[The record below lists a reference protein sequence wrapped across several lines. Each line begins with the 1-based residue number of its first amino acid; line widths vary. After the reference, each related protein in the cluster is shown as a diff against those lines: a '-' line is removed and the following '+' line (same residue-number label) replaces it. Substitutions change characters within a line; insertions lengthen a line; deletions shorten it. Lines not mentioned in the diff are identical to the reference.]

1 MNANHTIG
9 TSGGVGKIDNMDS
22 IRKVYQYAEP
32 NLTLVGWMGFLGFPL
47 YYFVWDFV
55 FPQAYENL
63 PLRLFCSLL
72 FFGIIFRNRL
82 SSTWRK
88 YIHIYYQVTI
98 TICLPFFFFYML
110 LMNDW
115 SNVWVMSFM
124 SAIFLHILLVHVT
137 RVMFAQTFAG
147 IGLATFF
154 AWVAKGFHLDLTMD
168 WTHVPIFLFIY
179 VFGNLFY
186 FRNQVEH
193 EAKVSLAKS
202 FGAGIAHEMRNPL
215 SGLCTSIDVIQ
226 SVLPN
231 KKEAEKDQYLMS
243 GEDVTLLRE
252 VSEDAMNIIQSG
264 SETID
269 LLLTSIDEN
278 RVSRSSFQKH
288 SAHSV
293 VEKAIES
300 FSYKRATDR
309 FAISLDARS
318 EFDFLGSDTLLKYVM
333 YNLFKNAFHHR
344 TSEDFHI
351 HVSMTSTEHSNQI
364 VVTDNGAGIAP
375 DVLRNIFQDFYTTGK
390 SGSYGLGLPFCK
402 KVMRSFG
409 GNIECQSQLG
419 EWSQFTLTFP
429 PITSDIVTEIKNDLT
444 KLKTIL
450 TVTNQDILVSKVT
463 DISRF
468 MGFESTILDV
478 NQVLKKKEYEFEFD
492 LIFIDLESLDARANQ
507 LDRLESLLSFTE
519 ARIVY
524 LFEHHPTQRACKAA
538 YEPIW
543 VETQAWLLNTKPTI
557 DRLLYDSSYVSTPTA
572 SVALDTSNKRTIMVV
587 DDNESL
593 RKFTAMLLEKQG
605 FEVIQKEDG
614 QQALDTLE
622 QENVDLILMDIEM
635 PIMDGVEASRRIR
648 SSDKN
653 YASVPIIAHTGDSS
667 PVTLDKIGSSGMSDF
682 IVKPADKNRLFDKI
696 ANWI

>member
-1 MNANHTIG
+1 
-9 TSGGVGKIDNMDS
+9 MDS
-22 IRKVYQYAEP
+22 IRKVYEYAEP
-32 NLTLVGWMGFLGFPL
+32 NLTLVGWMGFIGFPL
-47 YYFVWDFV
+47 YYFVWDFM
-55 FPQAYENL
+55 FPQSYENL
-63 PLRLFCSLL
+63 PLRLFCSAL

-82 SSTWRK
+82 SSSWRK
-88 YIHIYYQVTI
+88 YVHVYYQITI
-98 TICLPFFFFYML
+98 TTCLPFFFFYML

-154 AWVAKGFHLDLTMD
+154 AWVAKGFHLDITMD

-179 VFGNLFY
+179 VFGNMFY

-231 KKEAEKDQYLMS
+231 KKAMGEKDQYVMS

-252 VSEDAMNIIQSG
+252 VSEDAMNIIHSG
-264 SETID
+264 NETID

-278 RVSRSSFQKH
+278 RVSRSSFKRY
-288 SAHSV
+288 SAQSV
-293 VEKAIES
+293 VERAIES
-300 FSYKRATDR
+300 FSYKRSTDR
-309 FAISLDARS
+309 FAISFDARS

-344 TSEDFHI
+344 SSDEFHI
-351 HVSMTSTEHSNQI
+351 HVSMQSNDTANQI
-364 VVTDNGAGIAP
+364 VVTDNGSGIAP
-375 DVLRNIFQDFYTTGK
+375 DVIRHIFQDFYTTGK

-409 GNIECQSQLG
+409 GNIKCISQPG

-429 PITSDIVTEIKNDLT
+429 PITSDTVTEIKDELT
-444 KLKTIL
+444 KMKSIL
-450 TVTNQDILVSKVT
+450 LVSNQDIVVQKMA

-468 MGFESTILDV
+468 MGFDVTVLDV
-478 NQVLKKKEYEFEFD
+478 KSVFKKKEYEFEFD
-492 LIFIDLESLDARANQ
+492 LIFVDVESLDVLENQ
-507 LDRLESLLSFTE
+507 LDRIESLLSFTE
-519 ARIVY
+519 ARVVY
-524 LFEHHPTQRACKAA
+524 LFEHKPAQRAKKAGHD
-538 YEPIW
+538 PIW
-543 VETQAWLLNTKPTI
+543 VETQAWLLNTKATI
-557 DRLLYDSSYVSTPTA
+557 ERLLYDSTYISSTLPSA
-572 SVALDTSNKRTIMVV
+572 PLDKSIKRTIMVV

-605 FEVIQKEDG
+605 FEVVQKEDG

-622 QENVDLILMDIEM
+622 KENIDLILMDIEM

-648 SSDKN
+648 NSEKP
-653 YASVPIIAHTGDSS
+653 YATVPIIAHTGDSS

>member
-1 MNANHTIG
+1 
-9 TSGGVGKIDNMDS
+9 MDS
-22 IRKVYQYAEP
+22 IRKVHEYAEP
-32 NLTLVGWMGFLGFPL
+32 NLTLVGWMGFIGFPL
-47 YYFVWDFV
+47 YYFVWDFM
-55 FPQAYENL
+55 FPQSYENL
-63 PLRLFCSLL
+63 PLRLFCSAL

-82 SSTWRK
+82 SSSWRK
-88 YIHIYYQVTI
+88 YVHVYYQITI
-98 TICLPFFFFYML
+98 TTCLPFFFFYML

-154 AWVAKGFHLDLTMD
+154 AWIAKGFHLDITMD

-179 VFGNLFY
+179 VFGNMFY
-186 FRNQVEH
+186 FRNQIEH

-231 KKEAEKDQYLMS
+231 KKAMGEKDQYVMS

-252 VSEDAMNIIQSG
+252 VSEDAMNIIHSG
-264 SETID
+264 NETID

-278 RVSRSSFQKH
+278 RVSRSSFKRY
-288 SAHSV
+288 SAQSV

-300 FSYKRATDR
+300 FSYKRSTDR
-309 FAISLDARS
+309 FAISFDARS

-344 TSEDFHI
+344 SSDEFHI
-351 HVSMTSTEHSNQI
+351 HVSMQSNDTANQI
-364 VVTDNGAGIAP
+364 VVTDNGSGIAP
-375 DVLRNIFQDFYTTGK
+375 DVIRHIFQDFYTTGK

-409 GNIECQSQLG
+409 GNIKCISQPG

-429 PITSDIVTEIKNDLT
+429 PITSDTVTEIKDELT
-444 KLKTIL
+444 KMKSIL
-450 TVTNQDILVSKVT
+450 LVSNQDIIVQKMA

-468 MGFESTILDV
+468 MGFDVTVLDV
-478 NQVLKKKEYEFEFD
+478 KSVFKKKEYEFEFD
-492 LIFIDLESLDARANQ
+492 LIFVDVESLDVLENQ
-507 LDRLESLLSFTE
+507 LDRIESLLSFTE
-519 ARIVY
+519 ARVVY
-524 LFEHHPTQRACKAA
+524 LFEHKPAQRAKKAGHD
-538 YEPIW
+538 PIW
-543 VETQAWLLNTKPTI
+543 VETQAWLLNTKATI
-557 DRLLYDSSYVSTPTA
+557 ERLLYDSTYISSTLPSA
-572 SVALDTSNKRTIMVV
+572 PLDKSIKRTIMVV

-605 FEVIQKEDG
+605 FEVVQKEDG

-622 QENVDLILMDIEM
+622 KENIDLILMDIEM

-648 SSDKN
+648 NSEKP

>member
-1 MNANHTIG
+1 
-9 TSGGVGKIDNMDS
+9 MDS
-22 IRKVYQYAEP
+22 IRKVYEYAEP
-32 NLTLVGWMGFLGFPL
+32 NLTLVGWMGFIGFPL
-47 YYFVWDFV
+47 YYFVWDFM
-55 FPQAYENL
+55 FPQSYENL
-63 PLRLFCSLL
+63 PLRLFCSAL

-82 SSTWRK
+82 SSSWRK
-88 YIHIYYQVTI
+88 YVHVYYQITI
-98 TICLPFFFFYML
+98 TTCLPFFFFYML

-154 AWVAKGFHLDLTMD
+154 AWIAKGFHLDITMD

-179 VFGNLFY
+179 VFGNMFY

-231 KKEAEKDQYLMS
+231 KKAMGEKDQYVMS

-252 VSEDAMNIIQSG
+252 VSEDAMNIIHSG
-264 SETID
+264 NETID

-278 RVSRSSFQKH
+278 RVSRSSFKRY
-288 SAHSV
+288 SAQSV

-300 FSYKRATDR
+300 FSYKRSTDR
-309 FAISLDARS
+309 FAISFDARS

-344 TSEDFHI
+344 SSDEFHI
-351 HVSMTSTEHSNQI
+351 HVSMQSNDTANQI
-364 VVTDNGAGIAP
+364 VVTDNGSGIAP
-375 DVLRNIFQDFYTTGK
+375 DVIRHIFQDFYTTGK

-409 GNIECQSQLG
+409 GNIKCISQPG

-429 PITSDIVTEIKNDLT
+429 PITSDTVTEIKDELT
-444 KLKTIL
+444 KMKSIL
-450 TVTNQDILVSKVT
+450 LVSNKDIIVQKMA

-468 MGFESTILDV
+468 MGFDVTVLDV
-478 NQVLKKKEYEFEFD
+478 KSVFKKKEYEFEFD
-492 LIFIDLESLDARANQ
+492 LIFVDVESLDVLENQ
-507 LDRLESLLSFTE
+507 LDRIESLLSFTE
-519 ARIVY
+519 ARVVY
-524 LFEHHPTQRACKAA
+524 LFEHKPAQRAKKVGHD
-538 YEPIW
+538 PIW
-543 VETQAWLLNTKPTI
+543 VETQAWLLNTKATI
-557 DRLLYDSSYVSTPTA
+557 ERLLYDSTYISSTLPSA
-572 SVALDTSNKRTIMVV
+572 PLDKSIKRTIMVV

-605 FEVIQKEDG
+605 FEVVQKEDG

-622 QENVDLILMDIEM
+622 KENIDLILMDIEM

-648 SSDKN
+648 NSEKP

>member
-1 MNANHTIG
+1 
-9 TSGGVGKIDNMDS
+9 MDS
-22 IRKVYQYAEP
+22 IRKVYEYAEP
-32 NLTLVGWMGFLGFPL
+32 NLTLVGWMGFIGFPL
-47 YYFVWDFV
+47 YYFVWDFM
-55 FPQAYENL
+55 FPQSYENL
-63 PLRLFCSLL
+63 PLRLFCSAL

-82 SSTWRK
+82 SSSWRK
-88 YIHIYYQVTI
+88 YVHVYYQITI
-98 TICLPFFFFYML
+98 TTCLPFFFFYML

-154 AWVAKGFHLDLTMD
+154 AWIAKGFHLDITMD

-179 VFGNLFY
+179 VFGNMFY
-186 FRNQVEH
+186 FRNQIEH

-231 KKEAEKDQYLMS
+231 KKAIGEKDQYVMS

-252 VSEDAMNIIQSG
+252 VSEDAMNIIHSG
-264 SETID
+264 NETID

-278 RVSRSSFQKH
+278 RVSRSSFKRY
-288 SAHSV
+288 SAQSV

-300 FSYKRATDR
+300 FSYKRSTDR
-309 FAISLDARS
+309 FAISFDARS

-344 TSEDFHI
+344 SSDEFHI
-351 HVSMTSTEHSNQI
+351 HVSMQSNDTVNQI
-364 VVTDNGAGIAP
+364 VVTDNGSGIAP
-375 DVLRNIFQDFYTTGK
+375 DVIRHIFQDFYTTGK

-409 GNIECQSQLG
+409 GNIKCISQPG

-429 PITSDIVTEIKNDLT
+429 PITSDTVTEIKDELT
-444 KLKTIL
+444 KMKSIL
-450 TVTNQDILVSKVT
+450 LVSNQDIIVQKMA

-468 MGFESTILDV
+468 MGFDVTVLDV
-478 NQVLKKKEYEFEFD
+478 KSVFKKKEYEFEFD
-492 LIFIDLESLDARANQ
+492 LIFVDVESLDVLENQ
-507 LDRLESLLSFTE
+507 LDRIESLLSFTE
-519 ARIVY
+519 ARVVY
-524 LFEHHPTQRACKAA
+524 LFEHKLAQRAKKVGHD
-538 YEPIW
+538 PIW
-543 VETQAWLLNTKPTI
+543 VETQAWLLNTKATI
-557 DRLLYDSSYVSTPTA
+557 ERLLYDSTYISSTLPSA
-572 SVALDTSNKRTIMVV
+572 PLDKSIKRTIMVV

-605 FEVIQKEDG
+605 FEVVQKEDG

-622 QENVDLILMDIEM
+622 KENIDLILMDIEM

-648 SSDKN
+648 NSEKP

>member
-1 MNANHTIG
+1 
-9 TSGGVGKIDNMDS
+9 MDS
-22 IRKVYQYAEP
+22 IRKVYEYAEP
-32 NLTLVGWMGFLGFPL
+32 NLTLVGWMGFIGFPL
-47 YYFVWDFV
+47 YYFVWDFM
-55 FPQAYENL
+55 FPQSYENL
-63 PLRLFCSLL
+63 PLRLFCSAL

-82 SSTWRK
+82 SSSWRK
-88 YIHIYYQVTI
+88 YVHVYYQITI
-98 TICLPFFFFYML
+98 TTCLPFFFFYML

-154 AWVAKGFHLDLTMD
+154 AWIAKGFHLDITMD

-179 VFGNLFY
+179 VFGNMFY

-231 KKEAEKDQYLMS
+231 KKAMGEKDQYVMS

-252 VSEDAMNIIQSG
+252 VSEDAMNIIHSG
-264 SETID
+264 NETID

-278 RVSRSSFQKH
+278 RVSRSSFKRY
-288 SAHSV
+288 SAQSV

-300 FSYKRATDR
+300 FSYKRSTDR
-309 FAISLDARS
+309 FAISFDARS

-344 TSEDFHI
+344 SSDEFHI
-351 HVSMTSTEHSNQI
+351 HVSMQSNDTVNQI
-364 VVTDNGAGIAP
+364 VVTDNGSGIAP
-375 DVLRNIFQDFYTTGK
+375 DVIRHIFQDFYTTGK

-409 GNIECQSQLG
+409 GNIKCISQPG

-429 PITSDIVTEIKNDLT
+429 PITSDTVTEIKDELT
-444 KLKTIL
+444 KMKSIL
-450 TVTNQDILVSKVT
+450 LVSNQDIIVQKMA

-468 MGFESTILDV
+468 MGFDVTVLDV
-478 NQVLKKKEYEFEFD
+478 KSVFKKKEYEFEFD
-492 LIFIDLESLDARANQ
+492 LIFVDVESLDVLENQ
-507 LDRLESLLSFTE
+507 LDRIESLLSFTE
-519 ARIVY
+519 ARVVY
-524 LFEHHPTQRACKAA
+524 LFEHKPAQRAKKAGHD
-538 YEPIW
+538 PIW
-543 VETQAWLLNTKPTI
+543 VETQAWLLNTKATI
-557 DRLLYDSSYVSTPTA
+557 ERLLYDSTYISSTLPSA
-572 SVALDTSNKRTIMVV
+572 PLDKSIKRTIMVV

-605 FEVIQKEDG
+605 FEVVQKEDG

-622 QENVDLILMDIEM
+622 KENIDLILMDIEM

-648 SSDKN
+648 NSEKP

-682 IVKPADKNRLFDKI
+682 IVKPTDKNRLFDKI

>member
-1 MNANHTIG
+1 
-9 TSGGVGKIDNMDS
+9 MDS
-22 IRKVYQYAEP
+22 IRKVYEYAEP
-32 NLTLVGWMGFLGFPL
+32 NLTLVGWMGFIGFPL
-47 YYFVWDFV
+47 YYFVWDFM
-55 FPQAYENL
+55 FPQSYENL
-63 PLRLFCSLL
+63 PLRLFCSAL

-82 SSTWRK
+82 SSSWRK
-88 YIHIYYQVTI
+88 YVHVYYQITI
-98 TICLPFFFFYML
+98 TTCLPFFFFYML

-154 AWVAKGFHLDLTMD
+154 AWIAKGFHLDITMD

-179 VFGNLFY
+179 VFGNMFY
-186 FRNQVEH
+186 FRNQIEH

-231 KKEAEKDQYLMS
+231 KKAMGEKDQYVMS

-252 VSEDAMNIIQSG
+252 VSEDAMNIIHSG
-264 SETID
+264 NETID

-278 RVSRSSFQKH
+278 RVSRSSFKRY
-288 SAHSV
+288 SAQSV

-300 FSYKRATDR
+300 FSYKRSTDR
-309 FAISLDARS
+309 FAISFDARS

-344 TSEDFHI
+344 SSDEFHI
-351 HVSMTSTEHSNQI
+351 HVSMQSNDTANQI
-364 VVTDNGAGIAP
+364 VVTDNGSGIAP
-375 DVLRNIFQDFYTTGK
+375 DVIRHIFQDFYTTGK

-409 GNIECQSQLG
+409 GNIKCISQPG

-429 PITSDIVTEIKNDLT
+429 PITSDTVTEIKDELT
-444 KLKTIL
+444 KMKSIL
-450 TVTNQDILVSKVT
+450 LVSNQDIIVQKMA

-468 MGFESTILDV
+468 MGFDVTVLDV
-478 NQVLKKKEYEFEFD
+478 KSVFKKKEYEFEFD
-492 LIFIDLESLDARANQ
+492 LIFVDVESLDVLENQ
-507 LDRLESLLSFTE
+507 LDRIELLLSFTE
-519 ARIVY
+519 ARVVY
-524 LFEHHPTQRACKAA
+524 LFEHKPAQRAKKAGHA
-538 YEPIW
+538 PIW
-543 VETQAWLLNTKPTI
+543 VETQAWLLNTKATI
-557 DRLLYDSSYVSTPTA
+557 ERLLYDSTYISSTLPSA
-572 SVALDTSNKRTIMVV
+572 PLDKSIKRTILVV

-605 FEVIQKEDG
+605 FEVVQKEDG

-622 QENVDLILMDIEM
+622 KENIDLILMDIEM

-648 SSDKN
+648 NSEKP

>member
-1 MNANHTIG
+1 
-9 TSGGVGKIDNMDS
+9 MDS
-22 IRKVYQYAEP
+22 IRKVYEYAEP
-32 NLTLVGWMGFLGFPL
+32 NLTLVGWMGFIGFPL
-47 YYFVWDFV
+47 YYFVWDFM
-55 FPQAYENL
+55 FPQSYENL
-63 PLRLFCSLL
+63 PLRLFCSAL

-82 SSTWRK
+82 SSSWRK
-88 YIHIYYQVTI
+88 YVHVYYQITI
-98 TICLPFFFFYML
+98 TTCLPFFFFYML

-154 AWVAKGFHLDLTMD
+154 AWIAKGFHLDITMD

-179 VFGNLFY
+179 VFGNMFY

-231 KKEAEKDQYLMS
+231 KKAMGEKDQYVMS

-252 VSEDAMNIIQSG
+252 VSEDAMNIIHSG
-264 SETID
+264 NETID

-278 RVSRSSFQKH
+278 RVSRSSFKRY
-288 SAHSV
+288 SAQSV

-300 FSYKRATDR
+300 FSYKRSTDR
-309 FAISLDARS
+309 FAISFDARS

-344 TSEDFHI
+344 SSDEFHI
-351 HVSMTSTEHSNQI
+351 HVSMQSNDTANQI
-364 VVTDNGAGIAP
+364 VVTDNGSGIAP
-375 DVLRNIFQDFYTTGK
+375 DVIRHIFQDFYTTGK

-409 GNIECQSQLG
+409 GNIKCISQPG

-429 PITSDIVTEIKNDLT
+429 PITSDTVTEIKDELT
-444 KLKTIL
+444 KMKSIL
-450 TVTNQDILVSKVT
+450 LVSNQDIIVQKMA

-468 MGFESTILDV
+468 MGFDVTVLDV
-478 NQVLKKKEYEFEFD
+478 KSVFKKKEYEFEFD
-492 LIFIDLESLDARANQ
+492 LIFVDVESLDVLENQ
-507 LDRLESLLSFTE
+507 LDRIESLLSFTE
-519 ARIVY
+519 ARVVY
-524 LFEHHPTQRACKAA
+524 LFEHKPAQRAKKVGHD
-538 YEPIW
+538 PIW
-543 VETQAWLLNTKPTI
+543 VETQAWLLNTKATI
-557 DRLLYDSSYVSTPTA
+557 ERLLYDSTYISSTLPSA
-572 SVALDTSNKRTIMVV
+572 PLDKSIKRTIMVV

-605 FEVIQKEDG
+605 FEVVQKEDG

-622 QENVDLILMDIEM
+622 KEISI
-635 PIMDGVEASRRIR
+635 
-648 SSDKN
+648 
-653 YASVPIIAHTGDSS
+653 
-667 PVTLDKIGSSGMSDF
+667 
-682 IVKPADKNRLFDKI
+682 
-696 ANWI
+696 

>member
-1 MNANHTIG
+1 
-9 TSGGVGKIDNMDS
+9 MDS
-22 IRKVYQYAEP
+22 IRKVYEYAEP
-32 NLTLVGWMGFLGFPL
+32 NLTLVGWMGFIGFPL
-47 YYFVWDFV
+47 YYFVWDFM
-55 FPQAYENL
+55 FPQSYENL
-63 PLRLFCSLL
+63 PLRLFCSAL

-82 SSTWRK
+82 SSSWRK
-88 YIHIYYQVTI
+88 YVHVYYQITI
-98 TICLPFFFFYML
+98 TTCLPFFFFYML

-154 AWVAKGFHLDLTMD
+154 AWIAKGFHLDITMD

-179 VFGNLFY
+179 VFGNMFY

-231 KKEAEKDQYLMS
+231 KKAMGEKDQYVMS

-252 VSEDAMNIIQSG
+252 VSEDAMNIIHSG
-264 SETID
+264 NETID

-278 RVSRSSFQKH
+278 RVSRSSFKRY
-288 SAHSV
+288 SAQSV

-300 FSYKRATDR
+300 FSYKRSTDR
-309 FAISLDARS
+309 FAISFDARS

-344 TSEDFHI
+344 SSDEFHI
-351 HVSMTSTEHSNQI
+351 HVSMQSNDTANQI
-364 VVTDNGAGIAP
+364 VVTDNGSGIAP
-375 DVLRNIFQDFYTTGK
+375 DVIRHIFQDFYTTGK

-409 GNIECQSQLG
+409 GNIKCISQPG

-429 PITSDIVTEIKNDLT
+429 PITSDTVTEIKDELT
-444 KLKTIL
+444 KMKSIL
-450 TVTNQDILVSKVT
+450 LVSNQDIIVQKMA

-468 MGFESTILDV
+468 MGFDVTVLDV
-478 NQVLKKKEYEFEFD
+478 KSVFKKKEYEFEFD
-492 LIFIDLESLDARANQ
+492 LIFVDVESLDVLENQ
-507 LDRLESLLSFTE
+507 LDRIESLLSFTE
-519 ARIVY
+519 ARVVY
-524 LFEHHPTQRACKAA
+524 LFEHKPAQRAKKAGHA
-538 YEPIW
+538 PIW
-543 VETQAWLLNTKPTI
+543 VETQAWLLNTKATI
-557 DRLLYDSSYVSTPTA
+557 ERLLYDSTYISSTLPFA
-572 SVALDTSNKRTIMVV
+572 PLDKSIKRTIMVV

-605 FEVIQKEDG
+605 FEVVQKEDG

-622 QENVDLILMDIEM
+622 KENIDLILMDIEM

-648 SSDKN
+648 NSEKP

>member
-1 MNANHTIG
+1 
-9 TSGGVGKIDNMDS
+9 MDS
-22 IRKVYQYAEP
+22 IRKVYEYAEP
-32 NLTLVGWMGFLGFPL
+32 NLTLVGWMGFIGFPL
-47 YYFVWDFV
+47 YYFVWDFM
-55 FPQAYENL
+55 FPQSYENL
-63 PLRLFCSLL
+63 PLRLFCSAL

-82 SSTWRK
+82 SSSWRM
-88 YIHIYYQVTI
+88 YVHVYYQITI
-98 TICLPFFFFYML
+98 TTCLPFFFFYML

-154 AWVAKGFHLDLTMD
+154 AWIAKGFHLDITMD

-179 VFGNLFY
+179 VFGNMFY

-231 KKEAEKDQYLMS
+231 KKAIGEKDQYVMS

-252 VSEDAMNIIQSG
+252 VSEDAMNIIHSG
-264 SETID
+264 NETID

-278 RVSRSSFQKH
+278 RVSRSSFKRY
-288 SAHSV
+288 SAQSV

-300 FSYKRATDR
+300 FSYKRSTDR
-309 FAISLDARS
+309 FAISFDARS

-344 TSEDFHI
+344 SSDEFHI
-351 HVSMTSTEHSNQI
+351 HVSMQSNDTVNQI
-364 VVTDNGAGIAP
+364 VVTDNGSGIAP
-375 DVLRNIFQDFYTTGK
+375 DVIRHIFQDFYTTGK

-409 GNIECQSQLG
+409 GNIKCISQPG

-429 PITSDIVTEIKNDLT
+429 PITSDTVTEIKDELT
-444 KLKTIL
+444 KMKSIL
-450 TVTNQDILVSKVT
+450 LVSNQDIIVQKMA

-468 MGFESTILDV
+468 MGFDVTVLDV
-478 NQVLKKKEYEFEFD
+478 KSVFKKKEYEFEFD
-492 LIFIDLESLDARANQ
+492 LIFVDVESLDVLENQ
-507 LDRLESLLSFTE
+507 LDRIESLLSFTE
-519 ARIVY
+519 ARVVY
-524 LFEHHPTQRACKAA
+524 LFEHKPAQRAKKAGHA
-538 YEPIW
+538 PIW
-543 VETQAWLLNTKPTI
+543 VETQAWLLNTKATI
-557 DRLLYDSSYVSTPTA
+557 ERLLYDSTYISSTLPSA
-572 SVALDTSNKRTIMVV
+572 PLDKSIKRTIMVV

-605 FEVIQKEDG
+605 FEVVQKEDG

-622 QENVDLILMDIEM
+622 KENIDLILMDIEM

-648 SSDKN
+648 NSEKPYST
-653 YASVPIIAHTGDSS
+653 VPIIAHTGDSS

>member
-1 MNANHTIG
+1 
-9 TSGGVGKIDNMDS
+9 MDS
-22 IRKVYQYAEP
+22 IRKVYEYAEP
-32 NLTLVGWMGFLGFPL
+32 NLTLVGWMGFIGFPL
-47 YYFVWDFV
+47 YYFVWDFM
-55 FPQAYENL
+55 FPQSYENL
-63 PLRLFCSLL
+63 PLRLFCSAL

-82 SSTWRK
+82 SSSWRK
-88 YIHIYYQVTI
+88 YVHVYYQITI
-98 TICLPFFFFYML
+98 TTCLPFFFFYML

-154 AWVAKGFHLDLTMD
+154 AWIAKGFHLDITMD

-179 VFGNLFY
+179 VFGNMFY

-231 KKEAEKDQYLMS
+231 KKAMGEKDQYVMS

-252 VSEDAMNIIQSG
+252 VSEDAMNIIHSG
-264 SETID
+264 NETID

-278 RVSRSSFQKH
+278 RVSRSSFKRY
-288 SAHSV
+288 SAQSV

-300 FSYKRATDR
+300 FSYKRSTDR
-309 FAISLDARS
+309 FAISFDARS

-344 TSEDFHI
+344 SSDEFHI
-351 HVSMTSTEHSNQI
+351 HVSMQSNDTANQI
-364 VVTDNGAGIAP
+364 VVTDNGSGIAP
-375 DVLRNIFQDFYTTGK
+375 DVIRHIFQDFYTTGK
-390 SGSYGLGLPFCK
+390 TGSYGLGLPFCK

-409 GNIECQSQLG
+409 GNIKCISQPG

-429 PITSDIVTEIKNDLT
+429 PITSDTVTEIKDELT
-444 KLKTIL
+444 KMKSIL
-450 TVTNQDILVSKVT
+450 LVSNQDIIVQKMA

-468 MGFESTILDV
+468 MGFDVTVLDV
-478 NQVLKKKEYEFEFD
+478 KSVFKKKEYEFEFD
-492 LIFIDLESLDARANQ
+492 LIFVDVESLDVLENQ
-507 LDRLESLLSFTE
+507 LDRIESLLSFTE
-519 ARIVY
+519 ARVVY
-524 LFEHHPTQRACKAA
+524 LFEHKPAQRAKKAGHD
-538 YEPIW
+538 PIW
-543 VETQAWLLNTKPTI
+543 VETQAWLLNTKATI
-557 DRLLYDSSYVSTPTA
+557 ERLLYDSTYISSTLPSA
-572 SVALDTSNKRTIMVV
+572 PLDKSIKRTIMVV

-605 FEVIQKEDG
+605 FEVVQKEDG

-622 QENVDLILMDIEM
+622 KENIDLILMDIEM

-648 SSDKN
+648 NSEKP
-653 YASVPIIAHTGDSS
+653 YATVPIIAHTGDSS

>member
-1 MNANHTIG
+1 
-9 TSGGVGKIDNMDS
+9 MDS
-22 IRKVYQYAEP
+22 IRKVYEYAEP
-32 NLTLVGWMGFLGFPL
+32 NLTLVGWMGFIGFPL
-47 YYFVWDFV
+47 YYFVWDFM
-55 FPQAYENL
+55 FPQSYENL
-63 PLRLFCSLL
+63 PLCLFCSAL

-82 SSTWRK
+82 SSSWRK
-88 YIHIYYQVTI
+88 YVHVYYQITI
-98 TICLPFFFFYML
+98 TTCLPFFFFYML

-154 AWVAKGFHLDLTMD
+154 AWIAKGFHLDITMD

-179 VFGNLFY
+179 VFGNMFY

-231 KKEAEKDQYLMS
+231 KKAMGEKDQYVMS

-252 VSEDAMNIIQSG
+252 VSEDAMNIIHSG
-264 SETID
+264 NETID

-278 RVSRSSFQKH
+278 RVSRSSFKRY
-288 SAHSV
+288 SAQSV

-300 FSYKRATDR
+300 FSYKRSTDR
-309 FAISLDARS
+309 FAISFDARS

-344 TSEDFHI
+344 SSDEFHI
-351 HVSMTSTEHSNQI
+351 HVSMQSNDTANQI
-364 VVTDNGAGIAP
+364 VVTDNGSGIAP
-375 DVLRNIFQDFYTTGK
+375 DVIRHIFQDFYTTGK

-409 GNIECQSQLG
+409 GNIKCISQPR

-429 PITSDIVTEIKNDLT
+429 PITSDTVTEIKDELT
-444 KLKTIL
+444 KMKSIL
-450 TVTNQDILVSKVT
+450 LVSNQDIIVQKMA

-468 MGFESTILDV
+468 MGFDVTVLDV
-478 NQVLKKKEYEFEFD
+478 KSVFKKKEYEFEFD
-492 LIFIDLESLDARANQ
+492 LIFVDVESLDVLENQ
-507 LDRLESLLSFTE
+507 LDRIESLLSFTE
-519 ARIVY
+519 ARVVY
-524 LFEHHPTQRACKAA
+524 LFEHKPAQRAKKAGHD
-538 YEPIW
+538 PIW
-543 VETQAWLLNTKPTI
+543 VETQAWLLNTKATI
-557 DRLLYDSSYVSTPTA
+557 ERLLYDSTYISSTLPSA
-572 SVALDTSNKRTIMVV
+572 PLDKSIKRTIMVV

-605 FEVIQKEDG
+605 FEVVQKEDG

-622 QENVDLILMDIEM
+622 KENIDLILMDIEM

-648 SSDKN
+648 NSEKP

>member
-1 MNANHTIG
+1 
-9 TSGGVGKIDNMDS
+9 MDS
-22 IRKVYQYAEP
+22 IRKVYEYAEP
-32 NLTLVGWMGFLGFPL
+32 NLTLVGWMGFIGFPL
-47 YYFVWDFV
+47 YYFVWDFM
-55 FPQAYENL
+55 FPQSYENL
-63 PLRLFCSLL
+63 PLRLFCSAL

-82 SSTWRK
+82 SSSWRK
-88 YIHIYYQVTI
+88 FVHVYYQITI
-98 TICLPFFFFYML
+98 TTCLPFFFFYML

-154 AWVAKGFHLDLTMD
+154 AWIAKGFHLDITMD

-179 VFGNLFY
+179 VFGNMFY

-231 KKEAEKDQYLMS
+231 KKAMGEKDQYVMS

-252 VSEDAMNIIQSG
+252 VSEDAMNIIHSG
-264 SETID
+264 NETID

-278 RVSRSSFQKH
+278 RVSRSSFKRY
-288 SAHSV
+288 SAQSV

-300 FSYKRATDR
+300 FSYKRSTDR
-309 FAISLDARS
+309 FAISFDARS

-344 TSEDFHI
+344 SSDEFHI
-351 HVSMTSTEHSNQI
+351 HVSMQSNDTVNQI
-364 VVTDNGAGIAP
+364 VVTDNGSGIAP
-375 DVLRNIFQDFYTTGK
+375 DVIRHIFQDFYTTGK

-409 GNIECQSQLG
+409 GNIKCISQPG

-429 PITSDIVTEIKNDLT
+429 PITSDTVTEIKDELT
-444 KLKTIL
+444 KMKSIL
-450 TVTNQDILVSKVT
+450 LVSNQDIIVQKMA

-468 MGFESTILDV
+468 MGFDVTVLDV
-478 NQVLKKKEYEFEFD
+478 KSVFKKKEYEFEFD
-492 LIFIDLESLDARANQ
+492 LIFVDVESLDVLENQ
-507 LDRLESLLSFTE
+507 LDRIESLLSFTE
-519 ARIVY
+519 ARVVY
-524 LFEHHPTQRACKAA
+524 LFEHKPAQRAKKAGHD
-538 YEPIW
+538 PIW
-543 VETQAWLLNTKPTI
+543 VETQAWLLNTKATI
-557 DRLLYDSSYVSTPTA
+557 ERLLYDSTYISSTLPSA
-572 SVALDTSNKRTIMVV
+572 PLDKSIKRTIKRTIMVV

-605 FEVIQKEDG
+605 FEVVQKEDG

-622 QENVDLILMDIEM
+622 KENIDLILMDIEM

-648 SSDKN
+648 NSEKP

>member
-1 MNANHTIG
+1 
-9 TSGGVGKIDNMDS
+9 MDS
-22 IRKVYQYAEP
+22 IRKVYEYAEP
-32 NLTLVGWMGFLGFPL
+32 NLTLVGWMGFIGFPL
-47 YYFVWDFV
+47 YYFVWDFM
-55 FPQAYENL
+55 FPQSYENL
-63 PLRLFCSLL
+63 PLRLFCSAL
-72 FFGIIFRNRL
+72 FFGIIFHNRL
-82 SSTWRK
+82 SSSWRK
-88 YIHIYYQVTI
+88 YVHVYYQITI
-98 TICLPFFFFYML
+98 TTCLPFFFFYML

-154 AWVAKGFHLDLTMD
+154 AWIAKGFHLDITMD

-179 VFGNLFY
+179 VFGNMFY
-186 FRNQVEH
+186 FRNQIEH

-231 KKEAEKDQYLMS
+231 KKAIGEKDQYVMS

-252 VSEDAMNIIQSG
+252 VSEDAMNIIHSG
-264 SETID
+264 NETID

-278 RVSRSSFQKH
+278 RVSRSSFKRY
-288 SAHSV
+288 SAQSV

-300 FSYKRATDR
+300 FSYKRSTDR
-309 FAISLDARS
+309 FAISFDARS

-344 TSEDFHI
+344 SSDEFHI
-351 HVSMTSTEHSNQI
+351 HVSMQSNDTVNQI
-364 VVTDNGAGIAP
+364 VVTDNGSGIAP
-375 DVLRNIFQDFYTTGK
+375 DVIRHIFQDFYTTGK

-409 GNIECQSQLG
+409 GNIKCISQLG

-429 PITSDIVTEIKNDLT
+429 PITSDTVTEIKDELT
-444 KLKTIL
+444 KMKSIL
-450 TVTNQDILVSKVT
+450 LVSNQDIIVQKMA

-468 MGFESTILDV
+468 MGFDVTVLDV
-478 NQVLKKKEYEFEFD
+478 KSVFKKKEYEFEFD
-492 LIFIDLESLDARANQ
+492 LIFVDVESLDVLENQ
-507 LDRLESLLSFTE
+507 LDRIESLLSFTE
-519 ARIVY
+519 ARVVY
-524 LFEHHPTQRACKAA
+524 LFEHKPAQRAKKAGHA
-538 YEPIW
+538 PIW
-543 VETQAWLLNTKPTI
+543 VETQAWLLNTKATI
-557 DRLLYDSSYVSTPTA
+557 ERLLYDSTYISSTLPSA
-572 SVALDTSNKRTIMVV
+572 PLDKSIKRTIMVV

-605 FEVIQKEDG
+605 FEVVQKEDG

-622 QENVDLILMDIEM
+622 KENIDLILMDIEM

-648 SSDKN
+648 NSEKP

>member
-1 MNANHTIG
+1 
-9 TSGGVGKIDNMDS
+9 MDS
-22 IRKVYQYAEP
+22 IRKVYEYAEP
-32 NLTLVGWMGFLGFPL
+32 NLTLVGWMGFIGFPL
-47 YYFVWDFV
+47 YYFVWDFM
-55 FPQAYENL
+55 FPQSYENL
-63 PLRLFCSLL
+63 PLRLFCSAL

-82 SSTWRK
+82 SSSWRK
-88 YIHIYYQVTI
+88 YVHVYYQITI
-98 TICLPFFFFYML
+98 TTCLPFFFFYML

-154 AWVAKGFHLDLTMD
+154 AWIAKGFHLDITMD

-179 VFGNLFY
+179 VFGNMFY

-231 KKEAEKDQYLMS
+231 KKAMGEKDQYVMS

-252 VSEDAMNIIQSG
+252 VSEDAMNIIHSG
-264 SETID
+264 NETID

-278 RVSRSSFQKH
+278 RVSRSSFKRY
-288 SAHSV
+288 SAQSV

-300 FSYKRATDR
+300 FSYKRSTDR
-309 FAISLDARS
+309 FAISFDARS

-344 TSEDFHI
+344 SSEEFHI
-351 HVSMTSTEHSNQI
+351 HVSMQSNDTANQI
-364 VVTDNGAGIAP
+364 VVTDNGSGIAP
-375 DVLRNIFQDFYTTGK
+375 DVIRHIFQDFYTTGK

-409 GNIECQSQLG
+409 GNIKCISQPG
-419 EWSQFTLTFP
+419 EWSQFTLIFP
-429 PITSDIVTEIKNDLT
+429 PITSDTVTEIKDELT
-444 KLKTIL
+444 KMKSIL
-450 TVTNQDILVSKVT
+450 LVSNQDIIVQKMA

-468 MGFESTILDV
+468 MGFDVTVLDV
-478 NQVLKKKEYEFEFD
+478 KSVFKKKEYEFEFD
-492 LIFIDLESLDARANQ
+492 LIFVDVESLDVLENQ
-507 LDRLESLLSFTE
+507 LDRIESLLSFTE
-519 ARIVY
+519 ARVAY
-524 LFEHHPTQRACKAA
+524 LFEHKPAQRAKKAGHD
-538 YEPIW
+538 PIW
-543 VETQAWLLNTKPTI
+543 VETQAWLLNTKATI
-557 DRLLYDSSYVSTPTA
+557 ERLLYDSTYISSTLPSA
-572 SVALDTSNKRTIMVV
+572 PLDKSIKRTIMVV

-605 FEVIQKEDG
+605 FEVVQKEDG

-622 QENVDLILMDIEM
+622 KENIDLILMDIEM

-648 SSDKN
+648 NSEKP

>member
-1 MNANHTIG
+1 
-9 TSGGVGKIDNMDS
+9 MDS
-22 IRKVYQYAEP
+22 IRKVYEYAEP
-32 NLTLVGWMGFLGFPL
+32 NLTLVGWMGFIGFPL
-47 YYFVWDFV
+47 YYFVWDFM
-55 FPQAYENL
+55 FPQSYENL
-63 PLRLFCSLL
+63 PLRLFCSAL

-82 SSTWRK
+82 SSSWRK
-88 YIHIYYQVTI
+88 YVHVYYQITI
-98 TICLPFFFFYML
+98 TTCLPFFFFYML

-154 AWVAKGFHLDLTMD
+154 AWIAKGFHLDITMD

-179 VFGNLFY
+179 VFGNMFY

-231 KKEAEKDQYLMS
+231 KKAIGEKDQYVMS

-252 VSEDAMNIIQSG
+252 VSEDAMNIIHSG
-264 SETID
+264 NETID

-278 RVSRSSFQKH
+278 RVSRSSFKRY
-288 SAHSV
+288 SAQSV

-300 FSYKRATDR
+300 FSYKRSTDR
-309 FAISLDARS
+309 FAISFDARS

-344 TSEDFHI
+344 SSDEFHI
-351 HVSMTSTEHSNQI
+351 HVSMQSNDTANQI
-364 VVTDNGAGIAP
+364 VVTDNGSGIAP
-375 DVLRNIFQDFYTTGK
+375 DVIRHIFQDFYTTGK

-409 GNIECQSQLG
+409 GNIKCISQPG

-429 PITSDIVTEIKNDLT
+429 PITSDTVTEIKDELT
-444 KLKTIL
+444 KMKSIL
-450 TVTNQDILVSKVT
+450 LVSNQDIIVQKMA

-468 MGFESTILDV
+468 MGFDVTVLDV
-478 NQVLKKKEYEFEFD
+478 KSVFKKKEYEFEFD
-492 LIFIDLESLDARANQ
+492 LIFVDVESLDVLENQ
-507 LDRLESLLSFTE
+507 LDRIESLLSFTE
-519 ARIVY
+519 ARVVY
-524 LFEHHPTQRACKAA
+524 LFEHKPAQRAKKAGHD
-538 YEPIW
+538 PIW
-543 VETQAWLLNTKPTI
+543 VETQAWLLNTKATI
-557 DRLLYDSSYVSTPTA
+557 ERLLYDSTYISSTLPSA
-572 SVALDTSNKRTIMVV
+572 PLDKSIKRTIMVV

-605 FEVIQKEDG
+605 FEVVQKEDG

-622 QENVDLILMDIEM
+622 KENIDLILMDIEM
-635 PIMDGVEASRRIR
+635 PIVDGVEASRRIR
-648 SSDKN
+648 NSEKP
-653 YASVPIIAHTGDSS
+653 YATVPIIAHTGDSS

>member
-1 MNANHTIG
+1 
-9 TSGGVGKIDNMDS
+9 MDS
-22 IRKVYQYAEP
+22 IRKVYEYAEP
-32 NLTLVGWMGFLGFPL
+32 NLTLVGWMGFIGFPL
-47 YYFVWDFV
+47 YYFVWDFM
-55 FPQAYENL
+55 FPQSYENL
-63 PLRLFCSLL
+63 PLRLFCSAL

-82 SSTWRK
+82 SSSWRK
-88 YIHIYYQVTI
+88 YVHVYYQITI
-98 TICLPFFFFYML
+98 TTCLPFFFFYML

-154 AWVAKGFHLDLTMD
+154 AWIAKGFHLDITMD

-179 VFGNLFY
+179 VFGNMFY

-231 KKEAEKDQYLMS
+231 KKVIGEKDQYVMS

-252 VSEDAMNIIQSG
+252 VSEDAMNIIHSG
-264 SETID
+264 NETID

-278 RVSRSSFQKH
+278 RVSRSSFKRY
-288 SAHSV
+288 SAQSV

-300 FSYKRATDR
+300 FSYKRSTDR
-309 FAISLDARS
+309 FAISFDARS

-344 TSEDFHI
+344 SSDEFHI
-351 HVSMTSTEHSNQI
+351 HVSMQSNDTVNQI
-364 VVTDNGAGIAP
+364 VVTDNGSGIAP
-375 DVLRNIFQDFYTTGK
+375 DVIRHIFQDFYTTGK

-409 GNIECQSQLG
+409 GNIKCISQPG

-429 PITSDIVTEIKNDLT
+429 PITSDTVTEIKDELT
-444 KLKTIL
+444 KMKSIL
-450 TVTNQDILVSKVT
+450 LVSNQDIIVQKMA

-468 MGFESTILDV
+468 MGFDVTVLDV
-478 NQVLKKKEYEFEFD
+478 KSIFKKKEYEFEFD
-492 LIFIDLESLDARANQ
+492 LIFVDVESLDVLENQ
-507 LDRLESLLSFTE
+507 LDRIESLLSFTE
-519 ARIVY
+519 ARVVY
-524 LFEHHPTQRACKAA
+524 LFEHKPAQRAKKAGND
-538 YEPIW
+538 PIW
-543 VETQAWLLNTKPTI
+543 VETQAWLLNTKATI
-557 DRLLYDSSYVSTPTA
+557 ERLLYDSTYISSTLPSA
-572 SVALDTSNKRTIMVV
+572 PLDKSIKRTIMVV

-605 FEVIQKEDG
+605 FEVVQKEDG
-614 QQALDTLE
+614 LQALDTLE
-622 QENVDLILMDIEM
+622 KENIDLILMDIEM

-648 SSDKN
+648 NSEKP